1 MRNLLKL
8 SFVFSLT
15 LLITAAAN
23 DCNAQHKKTKSHGTV
38 RDSLR
43 RAVMQ
48 RDSLMRTFKHSDNSV
63 NGLLQKLEYYNSSY
77 NQDLSDFSQGFDTLE
92 ISQQL
97 PAMERR
103 MPIMGTLIENDHS
116 STLGYLFTIRDLI
129 SHFKDDLD
137 NWQKELSENNTKMD
151 KIHTD
156 IIDFKKDT
164 AMNKVPA
171 DSTLRVR
178 YLPQITQ
185 IQNKWKHL
193 DTAIEK
199 AVIKLGL
206 LQNRVTVLDLLYLD
220 INDRID
226 LKIHDFTAR
235 SITNEYG
242 YIWQSQ
248 QQNVMPLDTVV
259 SKTTKLNSRL
269 LRYFLDPKSTSR
281 INTVSHLGTLA
292 VLMLFFA
299 WIYTSRRKLIR
310 LKDNY
315 QSTLDQ
321 TNYIVKH
328 PFVSSLIIA
337 LILGLYFYDQP
348 PFIFLELLLLGMMA
362 CIVVLVKAA
371 WPKPFFKFWLG
382 IFVLTIFYAISNLF
396 IQVCYADRIF
406 LMLLSI
412 ASILLAVWFLK
423 ETKATTEEYPWF
435 TRIIL
440 ILFIICHGISLLL
453 NIIGRFSL
461 AKIIGVT
468 IDFNLCLGF
477 GFYLLIHILMESLFL
492 QLEANKI
499 ENSSFTS
506 YLDFKILQNKFK
518 NVVVKIAAVLWTIK
532 LLENLDIDDFIYGK
546 ADDFLTH
553 SYKVGTTAFTFGSIV
568 IFVGVIWLS
577 IIISRVISYFYDYA
591 EQQSASSGDAKK
603 NKTSILLI
611 RLSVF
616 SIGFIAAIMFS
627 GIPLTEVTIVVGA
640 LGVGIG
646 FGLQNIVNNL
656 VSGVILAFEKP
667 VQVGDIIEVGNRS
680 GTIKEIG
687 IRASKIEA
695 GDGSELI
702 VPNGDLISQHVI
714 NWTLHNTNRRV
725 ELIVGVAYGSDIDK
739 VEEIL
744 KRIVRNRED
753 IMQTPPPLVFLHN
766 FSDSSVD
773 FRLLFWAADIGKWV
787 SLKSDVMAEVYT
799 EFAKEGIEIPHPK
812 RDIQVFF
819 PEGTSA
825 EVKSPDLLKPIS
837 TQETPQEDAPK
848 EDLPKPDA
856 SGKNSSKQET
866 PKENP
871 PGKAQ

>member
-1 MRNLLKL
+1 MHNLLKL

-15 LLITAAAN
+15 LLITVVAN

-43 RAVMQ
+43 RAVMK
-48 RDSLMRTFKHSDNSV
+48 RDSMMRTFKHSDNSV
-63 NGLLQKLEYYNSSY
+63 NGLLQKLEYYNSLY

-92 ISQQL
+92 INQHL
-97 PAMERR
+97 PSLEKR
-103 MPIMGTLIENDHS
+103 MPVMSTIIENDHS
-116 STLGYLFTIRDLI
+116 STLSYLFTIRYLI
-129 SHFKDDLD
+129 SHVKDDLD
-137 NWQKELSENNTKMD
+137 NWQKELSENTTKMD
-151 KIHTD
+151 KIHND
-156 IIDFKKDT
+156 ILDFKKDT

-171 DSTLRVR
+171 DSMLRVR

-185 IQNKWKHL
+185 IQNKWERL
-193 DTAIEK
+193 DTAIDK

-206 LQNRVTVLDLLYLD
+206 LQNRVTALDLLYLD

-235 SITNEYG
+235 SLTNEYG
-242 YIWQSQ
+242 YIWQSHR
-248 QQNVMPLDTVV
+248 QNVIPFDTVA
-259 SKTTKLNSRL
+259 SKTSKLNLRL
-269 LRYFLDPKSTSR
+269 LKYFIDPKATSR
-281 INTVSHLGTLA
+281 INIVSHLVTLA

-299 WIYTSRRKLIR
+299 WIYTSRRKLVR
-310 LKDNY
+310 LKDNF

-321 TNYIVKH
+321 TDYIVKH

-348 PFIFLELLLLGMMA
+348 PFIFLEILLLGMTV
-362 CIVVLVKAA
+362 CIVILVKAA

-382 IFVLTIFYAISNLF
+382 IFVLTIFYAASNLF
-396 IQVCYADRIF
+396 TQVCYADRIF
-406 LMLLSI
+406 LMILSL

-423 ETKATTEEYPWF
+423 ETRASTEEYPWF
-435 TRIIL
+435 TRSIVIV
-440 ILFIICHGISLLL
+440 FIICNGISFVL
-453 NIIGRFSL
+453 NFIGRFSL

-468 IDFNLCLGF
+468 TDFNLCLGF
-477 GFYLLIHILMESLFL
+477 GFFLLIHILMESLFL

-518 NVVVKIAAVLWTIK
+518 NVLVKIVAVLWTIK
-532 LLENLDIDDFIYGK
+532 LLENLDIDDYIYGK
-546 ADDFLTH
+546 ATDFLTH

-568 IFVGVIWLS
+568 IFVGVLWLS

-591 EQQSASSGDAKK
+591 EQQSTSSGDAKK

-627 GIPLTEVTIVVGA
+627 GIPLTQVTIVVGA

-702 VPNGDLISQHVI
+702 VPNGDLISQHVV

-739 VEEIL
+739 VEAIL
-744 KRIVRNRED
+744 KRIVRNRQD
-753 IMQTPPPLVFLHN
+753 IMQTPPPMVFLHN
-766 FSDSSVD
+766 FSSSSVD
-773 FRLLFWAADIGKWV
+773 FRLLFWAADIDKWV

-799 EFAKEGIEIPHPK
+799 EFSKEGIEIPHPK

-825 EVKSPDLLKPIS
+825 EIKNPDLVAEIS
-837 TQETPQEDAPK
+837 TQENPMEEASR
-848 EDLPKPDA
+848 EDLPKQDA
-856 SGKNSSKQET
+856 SKEDISKQRT